1 MTSLHTEETPRDSID
16 LLASDKSGCFLLRT
30 PKLLLAING
39 AGDAIA
45 ALFFAHYLRNG
56 KIDEALSHA
65 ASGVFGVLVKT
76 AEAGA
81 REIQLVAAQDEIV
94 NPSHLFEAKGA
105 DWVILDPHVDNAR
118 AIRAYEK
125 CGFRKIKLL
134 PEHEW
139 HEGKYVDCW
148 LMGIRWDQQV
158 SD

>member
-1 MTSLHTEETPRDSID
+1 VKAVHNLGPHAILVTSLHTEETPKDSID

-30 PKLLLAING
+30 PKLLLTING

-56 KIDEALSHA
+56 KIDEALSRA

-94 NPSHLFEAKGA
+94 RPSHLFEAKA
-105 DWVILDPHVDNAR
+105 L
-118 AIRAYEK
+118 E
-125 CGFRKIKLL
+125 
-134 PEHEW
+134 
-139 HEGKYVDCW
+139 
-148 LMGIRWDQQV
+148 
-158 SD
+158 S